1 MIFSGGSKLTEEISS
16 IVSALFIW
24 TDTFYWAVLYFYM
37 ICLHGVIQYIDQTC
51 LNFRVC
57 TCQRFCIRLGSG
69 NLHLCHSGWCMTWV
83 ENSYMSL
90 QTRHVSGQI
99 RGHPKWWFCKG
110 NPLKNAINSG
120 LGIVLIC
127 PDVCWKMLEVYQ
139 FSFIRIPP
147 PEV

>member
-16 IVSALFIW
+16 IVSALFICFQLW

-90 QTRHVSGQI
+90 QTRHMFPGKLEVTPNG
-99 RGHPKWWFCKG
+99 GFVKG
-110 NPLKNAINSG
+110 IPS
-120 LGIVLIC
+120 
-127 PDVCWKMLEVYQ
+127 KMLLIQV
-139 FSFIRIPP
+139 
-147 PEV
+147 